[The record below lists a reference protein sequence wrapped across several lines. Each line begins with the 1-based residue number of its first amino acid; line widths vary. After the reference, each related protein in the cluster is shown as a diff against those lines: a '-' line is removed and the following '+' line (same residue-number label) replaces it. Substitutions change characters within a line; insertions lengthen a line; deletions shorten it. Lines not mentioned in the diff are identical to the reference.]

1 VSVIGQR
8 RRARVGRVWRLC
20 LQALLPGFLLHEAA
34 HWLVAKHV
42 AVDARL
48 AVTPGWRVVC
58 AHAWDRAP
66 AWRRVA
72 VAFAPLAFALL
83 ALPGA
88 SLVVGAWLT
97 GGALSTAV
105 ACWAWLNLL
114 VLGAPSGG
122 DLRLAIRPP
131 GADTES

>member
-1 VSVIGQR
+1 MSVFDQR

-34 HWLVAKHV
+34 HYLAAQWV

-48 AVTPGWRVVC
+48 LATPRWRLAC
-58 AHAWDRAP
+58 AHAWDDAP
-66 AWRRVA
+66 AWRRVI
-72 VAFAPLAFALL
+72 VAFAPLGLALL

-97 GGALSTAV
+97 GGAVTTAV

-122 DLRLAIRPP
+122 DLRLALQSPV
-131 GADTES
+131 ADKD